1 MHKRSLFFAAF
12 ILLSLFLSSCSGLV
26 DGIMGENEDDN
37 SSSSKTLTLTIDNYT
52 KVIDTSSG
60 SARLSKRIARTISAD
75 SYKNTDENLSFWVFG
90 NSSDSENLKPT
101 KVSFTAT
108 TEDEYKGIIS
118 LDDITAADWYLTVA
132 VVIAGDANNTF
143 ANYGDA
149 TAEPTVDN
157 LKTDA
162 VLLGRANVDLRAG
175 SSVSFT
181 LTTDGLTKQAT
192 IDLSISSKDGWFVAG
207 NYPTDTWT
215 VKAGIYDRVTGN
227 VVKDSTASPA
237 STETELYSA
246 SADDFS
252 STATTESNYTV
263 SAIAPGNYL
272 FKVSF
277 ANSKTGKTYAWSDL
291 IRVLPGKGITTEIA
305 IPNVIGA
312 LPTAPATFVAQY
324 ACSDDGDDGTKG
336 SAKYAEKPLADSY
349 VVDFSWTRKSTD
361 TLKNELYYEI
371 DIAELGDTF
380 VEGTDALP
388 DNDTWSTSSTKYTS
402 KTYDGKSFFAT
413 SATSVYYDSGVEVTD
428 SLGTYA
434 IGSSLLAGSNHA
446 EFVLSLG
453 KRYYARIRAVND
465 AGCSDYTY
473 VTLGET
479 TSDAAARS
487 DKYLAFN
494 SATINLFRICYN
506 FNSGTFYEEGKD
518 STEGVTKDV
527 FKYFSRNISAG
538 VDVIDISKG
547 AYDAEATGD
556 NKSKTTDPTV
566 IKGSDAL
573 VKWRDKATGKVY
585 KDESIADATDA
596 TKKSG
601 VKYSGYKNLNRVA
614 ASGDIDVEILDQNA
628 YKFDASWIK
637 VSNKVR
643 AADSSLAE
651 TAVDCAIT
659 SNTTNDGSAS
669 GSVGTFTIS
678 LEMPSG
684 DDTWVY
690 DYVDFKISKND
701 GTEYLYE
708 KKVDIARGTATVT
721 SEKALGAG
729 IYTVTL
735 IGRYGNT
742 LNSFTFTLTV
752 ANN

>member
-101 KVSFTAT
+101 YVSFTPAT
-108 TEDEYKGIIS
+108 DEEYKGIIS

-237 STETELYSA
+237 STEKDLYTA
-246 SADDFS
+246 SADNFS
-252 STATTESNYTV
+252 STAATASNYTV

-305 IPNVIGA
+305 IPNVIGE
-312 LPTAPATFVAQY
+312 LPKEPDKFYAQY
-324 ACSDDGDDGTKG
+324 AGEVADGATAATVGT
-336 SAKYAEKPLADSY
+336 AKYAEKPLADSY
-349 VVDFSWTRKSTD
+349 VVDFSWTRKESD

-371 DIAELGDTF
+371 DIAEFKDSFDETATDVVYPIDDTKWEENLTTPSMT
-380 VEGTDALP
+380 VT
-388 DNDTWSTSSTKYTS
+388 
-402 KTYDGKSFFAT
+402 TYDANSFFAT
-413 SATSVYYDSGVEVTD
+413 SATSVYYDSGVET
-428 SLGTYA
+428 TYK

-465 AGCSDYTY
+465 
-473 VTLGET
+473 
-479 TSDAAARS
+479 
-487 DKYLAFN
+487 
-494 SATINLFRICYN
+494 
-506 FNSGTFYEEGKD
+506 
-518 STEGVTKDV
+518 
-527 FKYFSRNISAG
+527 SR
-538 VDVIDISKG
+538 
-547 AYDAEATGD
+547 
-556 NKSKTTDPTV
+556 
-566 IKGSDAL
+566 
-573 VKWRDKATGKVY
+573 
-585 KDESIADATDA
+585 ES
-596 TKKSG
+596 
-601 VKYSGYKNLNRVA
+601 
-614 ASGDIDVEILDQNA
+614 
-628 YKFDASWIK
+628 
-637 VSNKVR
+637 
-643 AADSSLAE
+643 
-651 TAVDCAIT
+651 
-659 SNTTNDGSAS
+659 S
-669 GSVGTFTIS
+669 GS
-678 LEMPSG
+678 
-684 DDTWVY
+684 
-690 DYVDFKISKND
+690 
-701 GTEYLYE
+701 
-708 KKVDIARGTATVT
+708 
-721 SEKALGAG
+721 
-729 IYTVTL
+729 
-735 IGRYGNT
+735 
-742 LNSFTFTLTV
+742 NSIV
-752 ANN
+752 

>member
-75 SYKNTDENLSFWVFG
+75 SYKNTEAGLSFWVFG

-132 VVIAGDANNTF
+132 VVIEGDANNAF

-192 IDLSISSKDGWFVAG
+192 IDLSISSKDSWFVAN

-227 VVKDSTASPA
+227 VIKDLTSA
-237 STETELYSA
+237 STEKDLYTA
-246 SADDFS
+246 SEDTFS
-252 STATTESNYTV
+252 STATTASNYTV
-263 SAIAPGNYL
+263 TSIAPGNYL

-291 IRVLPGKGITTEIA
+291 IRVLPGKGITSVIA
-305 IPNVIGA
+305 IPNVIGE
-312 LPTAPATFVAQY
+312 LPKAPATFVAQY
-324 ACSDDGDDGTKG
+324 ACSDDDDGTKG
-336 SAKYAEKPLADSY
+336 TAKYAEKPLADSY
-349 VVDFSWTRKSTD
+349 VVDFSWTRASD
-361 TLKNELYYEI
+361 DILKNELYYEI
-371 DIAELGDTF
+371 DIAEFKDSF
-380 VEGTDALP
+380 DESATDAIP
-388 DNDTWSTSSTKYTS
+388 EDNAKWEANKTAPSMTVT
-402 KTYDGKSFFAT
+402 TYDGKSFFAT
-413 SATSVYYDSGVEVTD
+413 SATSVYYDSGVTT
-428 SLGTYA
+428 TYA

-473 VTLGET
+473 VNLGST
-479 TSDAAARS
+479 SSDAADRS

-506 FNSGTFYEEGKD
+506 FNSGTFYEEGSG

-547 AYDAEATGD
+547 EYDAEATGD
-556 NKSKTTDPTV
+556 NKSKTADPTV

-585 KDESIADATDA
+585 KDESIADANDA

-601 VKYSGYKNLNRVA
+601 VKYSGYKNLNLVA

-628 YKFDASWIK
+628 YKFDESWIK

-643 AADSSLAE
+643 AADGTLAA

-659 SNTTNDGSAS
+659 SNTTNDGTAT
-669 GSVGTFTIS
+669 GKVGTFTIS

-690 DYVDFKISKND
+690 NYVDFKISKND
-701 GTEYLYE
+701 GSEYLYE

-729 IYTVTL
+729 KYTVTL
-735 IGRYGNT
+735 TGRYGNT
-742 LNSFTFTLTV
+742 LNSFTFLLTV
-752 ANN
+752 QNN